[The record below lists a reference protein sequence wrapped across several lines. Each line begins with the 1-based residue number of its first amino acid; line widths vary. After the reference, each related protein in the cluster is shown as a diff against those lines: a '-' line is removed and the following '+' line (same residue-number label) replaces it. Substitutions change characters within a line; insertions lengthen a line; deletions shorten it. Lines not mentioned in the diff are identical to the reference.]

1 MRDSM
6 KTDGMKMTGLTKAE
20 GKGGDRVGMGVSLPK
35 ENMNSGATRSSV
47 GSDPGTIGPRT
58 A

>member
-1 MRDSM
+1 ME
-6 KTDGMKMTGLTKAE
+6 KTDGMKMNSGPMKAE

-35 ENMNSGATRSSV
+35 ENMNSGATRSKV
-47 GSDPGTIGPRT
+47 GDSPGTIGPRV

>member
-1 MRDSM
+1 MNRE
-6 KTDGMKMTGLTKAE
+6 KTDGMEMNGLMKAE

-35 ENMNSGATRSSV
+35 ENMNSGATRSKV
-47 GSDPGTIGPRT
+47 GETPGTIGPRS